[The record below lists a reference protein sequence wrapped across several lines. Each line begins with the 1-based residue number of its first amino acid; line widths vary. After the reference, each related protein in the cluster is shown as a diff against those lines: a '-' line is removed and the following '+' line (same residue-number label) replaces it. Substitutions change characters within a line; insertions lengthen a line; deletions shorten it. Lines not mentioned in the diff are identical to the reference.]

1 MIGSKRLLRRIL
13 LVLLALAIIA
23 FLSPANA
30 WWIRWSAFV
39 QNQILNLLLDGG
51 RIIGIALVLAGL
63 LAPFEALGW
72 WAGWYDR
79 DRHTTTLSTSNIA
92 SVPLSASKARQ
103 YIVYL
108 DGIGKSSFKYSFRVE
123 KFLQRLAA
131 SLPTDDYILI
141 KDIIPYSV
149 FNLPLTIDRPLASV
163 WQWIERRTKLSVLI
177 LLRNMFQV
185 AVSVDTRYGPIYNRG
200 TAQIIIDRLLSSG
213 YQPGSGALITLIGYS
228 GGGQISLGAVP
239 YLKKV
244 LAAPIEVISLAG
256 VISGNTEVPL
266 VEHLYH
272 LVGEKDRVANLT
284 PYLFPKRWSI
294 ISWSNWNL
302 AKSRGEISFI
312 SLGKMGH
319 DSVNGPLDED
329 AVLAD
334 GCNHLEKTL
343 GIVLRI
349 LTRPDGREP
358 YPAAVPDDKA
368 IASIASNY
376 ARYFEVDFNRPSYYP
391 TAQSYPNNYLPVAE
405 WIGRLILP
413 DVSER
418 SQVDGVYLEVHH
430 APPAHQN
437 LIGQKVYLRWSD
449 RPNIQAY
456 VNQVKTSIDFSEQA
470 YESVAKGIVHPTR
483 LNHWRQVQALES
495 LAGARPNDDV
505 IVTLS
510 SVEVVRGTAL
520 HHHEMV
526 EIDGEKRRQGDGEN
540 NKDCDYNI
548 ISRCNVNE
556 ISKTN
561 VSLYISRE
569 PIVITGKY
577 YALVTIVRLLS
588 SDRAV
593 VRHYDRSERQFSG
606 TEETVYFPAVV
617 PDRNGVLPATIKNIT
632 RSPLNKTGWYIYGAK
647 NKAGIFTLRA
657 IAPQALLQLQ
667 PAKVISGLHRTT
679 NYIRDRYWQGIK
691 PKKGQI
697 DSILLNPRNL
707 PDIEAI
713 ETFQE
718 GDRLLLLHTFGGIG
732 GNKREFAPLGI
743 FFGHFS
749 FGLARVVR
757 EPITGELNFKITYAQ
772 VYTQNTTGI
781 IAGSLDWTNY
791 TGDRQFGWLG
801 TRPITDI
808 IVKLDVLDEYNFGGL
823 RRFPLNALAYQLSR
837 MMARYRTGDGTGAT
851 FVGPANS
858 CVQDSCQALYQAI
871 NMTLTEIDRNSQIQD
886 WIAAHPQHPQTDR
899 LKRLITLNKAI
910 EAKLIPWQTRS
921 DWVDPSESL
930 IGTRLAD
937 RPITTIAKAVTSWRS
952 LLPRLAND
960 SLAEIFLEHGAS
972 LWLLQTY
979 QVGGWDEEIEPIAP
993 TKLWI

>member
-1 MIGSKRLLRRIL
+1 MIANRPLLRRIIL
-13 LVLLALAIIA
+13 ISLALAIVA

-30 WWIRWSAFV
+30 WWIRSYAFV
-39 QNQILNLLLDGG
+39 QNQILNLLFDGG

-79 DRHTTTLSTSNIA
+79 DRQATILSTSNID
-92 SVPLSASKARQ
+92 SIPLSVTSTKQ

-123 KFLQRLAA
+123 KFLQRLEE

-163 WQWIERRTKLSVLI
+163 WQWIERRTKLGVLI

-256 VISGNTEVPL
+256 VISGNTEVPQ

-272 LVGEKDRVANLT
+272 LVGEKDRVANWT
-284 PYLFPKRWSI
+284 PYLFPKRWSL

-312 SLGKMGH
+312 SLGKVGH

-329 AVLAD
+329 AILEN
-334 GCNHLEKTL
+334 GYNHLEQTL
-343 GIVLRI
+343 NILLRI
-349 LTRPDGREP
+349 LTRADGEEP
-358 YPAAVPDDKA
+358 YPAVAEVVITPKVV
-368 IASIASNY
+368 SNY
-376 ARYFEVDFNRPSYYP
+376 ARYTKANFNRPSYYP
-391 TAQSYPNNYLPVAE
+391 IAQSYSHNYLPVAE

-413 DVSER
+413 EVSER
-418 SQVDGVYLEVHH
+418 SQVDGVYFEVHH
-430 APPAHQN
+430 APPAQQD
-437 LIGQKVYLRWSD
+437 LIGKKVYLRYCD
-449 RPNIQAY
+449 RPNLQAY
-456 VNQVKTSIDFSEQA
+456 INQVKTSIDFSEQA
-470 YESVAKGIVHPTR
+470 YESVAQGIVHPTR

-505 IVTLS
+505 MVALGS
-510 SVEVVRGTAL
+510 AEVDRETD
-520 HHHEMV
+520 
-526 EIDGEKRRQGDGEN
+526 I
-540 NKDCDYNI
+540 
-548 ISRCNVNE
+548 
-556 ISKTN
+556 
-561 VSLYISRE
+561 SLYINRE
-569 PIVITGKY
+569 PIIITGKY
-577 YALVTIVRLLS
+577 YALVTIVKLLS
-588 SDRAV
+588 NNNAL
-593 VRHYDRSERQFSG
+593 VRYYDRSQEQFSG
-606 TEETVYFPAVV
+606 EEETIYFPCVI

-632 RSPLNKTGWYIYGAK
+632 QSPLNKTGWYIYGAK
-647 NKAGIFTLRA
+647 NQAEIFTVRA
-657 IAPQALLQLQ
+657 IAPRALLQLQ
-667 PAKVISGLHRTT
+667 PAKVISGLHKTT
-679 NYIRDRYWQGIK
+679 KYIRDRYWQGIK
-691 PKKGQI
+691 QKKGQI
-697 DSILLNPRNL
+697 DSILLNSRNL
-707 PDIEAI
+707 PDTEAI
-713 ETFQE
+713 ESFEE

-732 GNKREFAPLGI
+732 GNKKEFAPLGI

-757 EPITGELNFKITYAQ
+757 EPITQELCFKIGYAQ

-808 IVKLDVLDEYNFGGL
+808 IVKLDVLNEYNFGGL
-823 RRFPLNALAYQLSR
+823 RRFPLNALAYQLDR

-871 NMTLTEIDRNSQIQD
+871 NMTLTEIENNSKIKD
-886 WIAAHPQHPQTDR
+886 WIATHPQHPQTQR
-899 LKRLITLNKAI
+899 LQRLVALNKAI

-921 DWVDPSESL
+921 DWLDPSESL

-937 RPITTIAKAVTSWRS
+937 RPVTTVAKALTSWRS

-979 QVGGWDEEIEPIAP
+979 QVGGWDEDIEPIAP

>member
-1 MIGSKRLLRRIL
+1 MFANRPLLRRIIL
-13 LVLLALAIIA
+13 ISLALAVVA

-30 WWIRWSAFV
+30 WWIRSYAFV

-79 DRHTTTLSTSNIA
+79 DRQTTILSTSHTDSI
-92 SVPLSASKARQ
+92 PLSVASTRK

-123 KFLQRLAA
+123 KFLQRLEQ

-163 WQWIERRTKLSVLI
+163 WQWIERRTKLGVLI

-200 TAQIIIDRLLSSG
+200 TAQIIIDRLLSCG
-213 YQPGSGALITLIGYS
+213 YQPGNGALITLIGYS

-256 VISGNTEVPL
+256 VISGNTEVPML
-266 VEHLYH
+266 EHLYH

-284 PYLFPKRWSI
+284 PYLFPKRWPL

-302 AKSRGEISFI
+302 AKSRGEISFV
-312 SLGKMGH
+312 SLGKVGH

-334 GCNHLEKTL
+334 GYNHLEQTL
-343 GIVLRI
+343 SIILRI
-349 LTRPDGREP
+349 LTRADGEEP
-358 YPAAVPDDKA
+358 YPAVAERA
-368 IASIASNY
+368 IAPKVVSNY
-376 ARYFEVDFNRPSYYP
+376 ARYIKADFNRPSYYP
-391 TAQSYPNNYLPVAE
+391 IAQSYKDDYLPVAE

-413 DVSER
+413 KVSER
-418 SQVDGVYLEVHH
+418 SQVAGVYFEVHH
-430 APPAHQN
+430 APPAQQD
-437 LIGQKVYLRWSD
+437 LIKKKVYLRWSD
-449 RPNIQAY
+449 RPNLQAY

-470 YESVAKGIVHPTR
+470 YKSVAQGIVHPTR

-495 LAGARPNDDV
+495 LAGSRPNDDV
-505 IVTLS
+505 MVALS
-510 SVEVVRGTAL
+510 SVEVVRKT
-520 HHHEMV
+520 
-526 EIDGEKRRQGDGEN
+526 EI
-540 NKDCDYNI
+540 
-548 ISRCNVNE
+548 
-556 ISKTN
+556 
-561 VSLYISRE
+561 SLYINRE

-588 SDRAV
+588 DDKPNGMASQRAL
-593 VRHYDRSERQFSG
+593 VRHYNRRKKQFSG
-606 TEETVYFPAVV
+606 TEESIYFPNLV
-617 PDRNGVLPATIKNIT
+617 PDRNGVLPATINNIIQ
-632 RSPLNKTGWYIYGAK
+632 SPLNKTGWYIYGAK
-647 NKAGIFTLRA
+647 NRAGIFTVRA
-657 IAPQALLQLQ
+657 IAPRALLQLQ
-667 PAKVISGLHRTT
+667 PAKVISGLHKTT
-679 NYIRDRYWQGIK
+679 EYIRDRYWQGIK
-691 PKKGQI
+691 QKKGQI
-697 DSILLNPRNL
+697 DSILLNPHNL
-707 PDIEAI
+707 PDTEII
-713 ETFQE
+713 NSFQQ

-749 FGLARVVR
+749 FGLARVVC
-757 EPITGELNFKITYAQ
+757 EPITQELHFKIGYAQ

-808 IVKLDVLDEYNFGGL
+808 VVKLDVFDEYNFGGL
-823 RRFPLNALAYQLSR
+823 RRFPLNALAYQLDR

-871 NMTLTEIDRNSQIQD
+871 NMTLTEIDSNPQIKD

-910 EAKLIPWQTRS
+910 EDKLIPWQTRS
-921 DWVDPSESL
+921 DWLDPSESL

-937 RPITTIAKAVTSWRS
+937 RPVTTVAKALTSWRS

-960 SLAEIFLEHGAS
+960 SLAEIFLQHGAS

-979 QVGGWDEEIEPIAP
+979 QVGGWDEDIEPIAP